1 MKVQSLSVFAVL
13 FVFAGHAVAQVKPVT
28 AATAVSTSKPIR
40 AAVFVDPGARG
51 VGMFR
56 WVQLAG
62 SSPQMTATYLDS
74 EMIRNGA
81 LDNIDLLFMPGGS
94 SSLEYKMLQDSGA
107 ERLKEFVRKGGA
119 YIGSCAGCYLV
130 MEGAKGKKRCG
141 IVPFRD
147 QVGPTR
153 GGSILTTRFTK
164 RAEELT
170 GIRAGDHSVR
180 YHGGPKM
187 IAATPIPDANYEV
200 LATFVGDINTYQ
212 SAPCNPM
219 TGTASVVGGNYGK
232 GHVLV
237 FADHPEYFPATW
249 DIVRGAIKFTTGRD
263 VTWNIPQKKPG
274 QLVVGVYC
282 SASPGPTDANVYL
295 QLLRSDELDIIPI
308 TESQCQEGIL
318 HHIDALVIP
327 GAGHDTNRI
336 DGLFTQSAVDR
347 RNLFLKR
354 GGKVVTWGKAAKQIR
369 DGATGVYKLK
379 SGDKA
384 LATLLKIKAEASA
397 RQPELLTTPAKVA
410 LYADPASGCAE
421 YWHLYRLLEFSPL
434 YSVSLVTAADLQGG
448 KLAGFDLLVIGNE
461 RRANHGKTLGE
472 QGCNAIR
479 DFIRKGGSY
488 YGIGD
493 GASFL
498 LGGDEQGAP
507 SGIAG
512 LVPFRGESDK
522 TDRGW
527 SETSVLFREPA
538 FPALGITGGTK
549 RSLLYWGGPVMQP
562 GPSVPEAN
570 IQVFAEFYGN
580 MVNTLS
586 GKKLAPMTG
595 RAAIIGGTCEKGK
608 IVLSSLHPET
618 SEDTQWIT
626 GRILRYL
633 TNRTADPIYPDRRK
647 GATSVAFYVGTVT
660 KRGMELGMD
669 LCHEARFD
677 LQPVTDYE
685 IGHGALEH
693 ADVVLFPSAVT
704 GGYSVLLRDFLKK
717 GGRIV
722 EFDPEK
728 KSVTKPQPG
737 QDIRFAR
744 NRDEVTTAIAR

>member
-1 MKVQSLSVFAVL
+1 MKIQSLSAFVL
-13 FVFAGHAVAQVKPVT
+13 LFGLVVNLALEGAPVT
-28 AATAVSTSKPIR
+28 AAVASSTSKPIR

-56 WVQLAG
+56 WIQLAG

-81 LDNIDLLFMPGGS
+81 LDKIDLLFMPGGS

-147 QVGPTR
+147 QNGPYR

-164 RAEELT
+164 RAEELM
-170 GIRAGDHSVR
+170 GVRAGDHRVR

-187 IAATPIPDANYEV
+187 VAAPPVPDANFEV
-200 LATFVGDINTYQ
+200 FATFVGDINTQ
-212 SAPCNPM
+212 QFDPCNPM

-282 SASPGPTDANVYL
+282 SASPGPNDANVFL
-295 QLLRSDELDIIPI
+295 QLLRSNELDIIPI

-318 HHIDALVIP
+318 RHIDALVIP
-327 GAGHDTNRI
+327 GGGSDTNRI
-336 DGLFTQSAVDR
+336 DGYFSQSAMDR

-354 GGKVVTWGKAAKQIR
+354 GGKVVTWGKSAAKIR

-379 SGDKA
+379 SGDEA
-384 LATLLKIKAEASA
+384 IATLLKIKTETSVP
-397 RQPELLTTPAKVA
+397 QPETLTTPAKVA
-410 LYADPASGCAE
+410 FYADPATGCAE
-421 YWHLYRLLEFSPL
+421 YWKMYRLLEFSPL
-434 YSVSLVTAADLQGG
+434 YSVKLVTAFDIQGG
-448 KLAGFDLLVIGNE
+448 KLSAFDLLVIGNE
-461 RRANHGKTLGE
+461 RGANHAETLGE
-472 QGCNAIR
+472 KGRVAIR
-479 DFIRKGGSY
+479 DFIHNGGSY

-493 GASFL
+493 GASL
-498 LGGDEQGAP
+498 LLNGTQTSR
-507 SGIAG
+507 SGIADV
-512 LVPFRGESDK
+512 VPFCEEPGK
-522 TDRGW
+522 PDRGW
-527 SETSVLFREPA
+527 AETSVRFKEAA
-538 FPALGITGGTK
+538 FSKLGITGKTK
-549 RSLLYWGGPVMQP
+549 RTLLYWGGPVMV
-562 GPSVPEAN
+562 PSAPVPEAN
-570 IQVFAEFYGN
+570 IEVLITFIGN
-580 MVNTLS
+580 MVNTVS
-586 GKKLAPMTG
+586 GKKLAPMAG
-595 RAAIIGGTCEKGK
+595 RAAMVGGTFGKGRL
-608 IVLSSLHPET
+608 VLSSLHPEAT
-618 SEDTQWIT
+618 EESQEIVC
-626 GRILRYL
+626 RILQYL
-633 TNRTADPIYPDRRK
+633 TNRKAEPVYPDRKK
-647 GATSVAFYVGTVT
+647 GAVSVAFNMGTIT
-660 KRGMELGMD
+660 KEGMELGME
-669 LCHEARFD
+669 LCHDARFD
-677 LQPVTDYE
+677 LVPVTDYE

-704 GGYSVLLRDFLKK
+704 EDYSWLLRDFLKK
-717 GGRIV
+717 GGRII

-728 KSVTKPQPG
+728 KSVTKPQQG

-744 NRDEVTTAIAR
+744 NKDEVRAAARK